1 MALRNIIVEG
11 DDLLR
16 ERSREVTVF
25 DDRLSLLIDDMV
37 ETMFDADGVG
47 LAAPQISILKRV
59 CVVCTDGQKI
69 YELINPEVLESSGEQ
84 EGYEGCLSVPGARG
98 LVKRPTYLKVKSK
111 DRKGNDVIFEVRDFE
126 AVAFCHEMDHLDG
139 VLYIDKMLKPA
150 ELKKKK

>member
-139 VLYIDKMLKPA
+139 ILFIDKM
-150 ELKKKK
+150 ERQ